1 MAFADSEGTRI
12 YYDDRGRS
20 EPVFV
25 CLPGWCV
32 HHTIFVPLA
41 ERLSGRHRVLAMDW
55 RGHGE
60 SQPPKRDFGHAE
72 MVADVLAV
80 VQASGAQSVIPIAQA
95 HGGWVAVELRRQLGE
110 RVPKMILT
118 SWNPISTS
126 RNPLAAPF
134 LAAMQAL
141 QDTAR
146 WRETVEQ
153 LLTMW
158 LRGAPASVN
167 SHIRKEMESHGFE
180 DWARAAREI
189 TFLYARE
196 GDPLQALSE
205 LNPPVPALHVYAQ
218 PRAPEYLSTQESFAR
233 DHSWFAVRR
242 LDGVSHF
249 PMLEVPDETASVISG
264 FMSKK

>member
-12 YYDDRGRS
+12 YYDDRGKG

-32 HHTIFVPLA
+32 HHTIFAPLA
-41 ERLSGRHRVLAMDW
+41 ERLSARHRVLAMDW

-60 SQPPKRDFGHAE
+60 SQAPKRDFGHAE

-80 VQASGAQSVIPIAQA
+80 VQASGAQSAIPIAQA
-95 HGGWVAVELRRQLGE
+95 HGGWVAVELRRRLGE
-110 RVPKMILT
+110 RVPKMIFT

-126 RNPLAAPF
+126 RNALAAPF

-141 QDTAR
+141 QDSVR

-158 LRGAPASVN
+158 LRGAPTSVDT
-167 SHIRKEMESHGFE
+167 HIRNEMESHGFE

-189 TFLYARE
+189 TSLYARE
-196 GDPLQALSE
+196 GDPLRALSE
-205 LNPPVPALHVYAQ
+205 LRPPVPALHVYAQ
-218 PRAPEYLSTQESFAR
+218 PRALEYLSTQESFAR
-233 DHSWFAVRR
+233 DHSWFVVRR
-242 LDGVSHF
+242 LEAVSHF
-249 PMLEVPDETASVISG
+249 PMLEVPDETAGVISE
-264 FMSKK
+264 FMSQS

>member
-1 MAFADSEGTRI
+1 MAFADSQGTRI
-12 YYDDRGRS
+12 YYDDRGKG

-41 ERLSGRHRVLAMDW
+41 ERLSAQHRV
-55 RGHGE
+55 
-60 SQPPKRDFGHAE
+60 
-72 MVADVLAV
+72 
-80 VQASGAQSVIPIAQA
+80 
-95 HGGWVAVELRRQLGE
+95 
-110 RVPKMILT
+110 
-118 SWNPISTS
+118 
-126 RNPLAAPF
+126 
-134 LAAMQAL
+134 QAL
-141 QDTAR
+141 QDSAR

-167 SHIRKEMESHGFE
+167 THIRNEMESHGFE

-189 TFLYARE
+189 TSLYARE

-205 LNPPVPALHVYAQ
+205 LSPPVPALHVYAQ
-218 PRAPEYLSTQESFAR
+218 PRAPEYLTTQESFAR

-242 LDGVSHF
+242 LEAV
-249 PMLEVPDETASVISG
+249 
-264 FMSKK
+264 